1 MAKIAF
7 IVTEDWFF
15 ASHFLPMAR
24 EAVAL
29 GFEVV
34 VMTRVCRHAE
44 AIEATGAKVIALDLH
59 RRSLNPLA
67 ALVVIRRLI
76 HILKTER
83 PSLVHC
89 ISLKP
94 IMLGGMA
101 AAALGIKKR
110 IFAITGWGYLGVR
123 QNIISKTVRAVV
135 RLLIMRL
142 IRSAETM
149 FLFENDDDPTVL
161 GLDAHDDAVEIV
173 GGAGIDPDDYPIQPP
188 LEVKPLRIAV
198 VARMLWSKG
207 VDTAVEAVQRAR
219 ANGVDVELSL
229 FGNPDLANPKAINEA
244 KLREWSMEPGI
255 TWRGATSDILSVWR
269 EHHIACLPSRG
280 GEGLPRTLL
289 ESAACGRLS
298 LTTNVPGCRGFVRHG
313 IDGYVLPVADS
324 VALATAIAELAERPE
339 QIGLMGL
346 SAAERVRDGYTTAKV
361 ASAVGRLY
369 LTMVQP
375 DWRSKP
381 GK

>member
-34 VMTRVCRHAE
+34 VMTRVCHHAA
-44 AIEATGAKVIALDLH
+44 AIEATGARVIAIDLH

-67 ALVVIRRLI
+67 ALAVIRRLI

-94 IMLGGMA
+94 ILLGGMA
-101 AAALGIKKR
+101 AAASGIKKR

-123 QNIISKTVRAVV
+123 QNIISKIVRAVI

-142 IRSAETM
+142 IRSSKTT

-173 GGAGIDPDDYPIQPP
+173 GGAGIDPDDYPIQPL
-188 LEVKPLRIAV
+188 LEAKPLRIAV

-244 KLREWSMEPGI
+244 KLREWSTEPGI
-255 TWRGATSDILSVWR
+255 IWRGATSDILSVWR

-324 VALATAIAELAERPE
+324 IAFATAIAELAARPE
-339 QIGLMGL
+339 QIRLMGL
-346 SAAERVRDGYTTAKV
+346 SAAERVRKGYTTAKV

-369 LTMVQP
+369 LKMVQP
-375 DWRSKP
+375 VWQSYQRE
-381 GK
+381 